1 MLARSHDIRVAVTQ
15 QKPQLNRTEILS
27 LADKL
32 RLKGKYKKAV
42 AEYRRLIAH
51 DARDADAYSKMAP
64 LLVKLRQRDE
74 ALKSFRAA
82 AEAFVTRGFV
92 DRAIAMH
99 AQAAAAFP
107 AEPWVWAQLAHLNHG
122 RGRKAEAIKA
132 LVAGASRV
140 AGKRR
145 AEALKLLEQARTY
158 EPLHLEATVALCRL
172 LKKEGRPAEAK
183 KLLKDLSGAIRGPGL
198 ARIRAAQFR
207 LFPGF
212 GTFFRWLRA

>member
-1 MLARSHDIRVAVTQ
+1 MLARAHDIRVGITK
-15 QKPQLNRTEILS
+15 QKPQLNRTEVLA

-51 DARDADAYSKMAP
+51 DGADADAYSKMAP

-82 AEAFVTRGFV
+82 ADGFVARGFV

-107 AEPWVWAQLAHLNHG
+107 AEPWVWSQLAHLNHG
-122 RGRKAEAIKA
+122 RGRRAEAIKA
-132 LVAGASRV
+132 LLSGAFRV
-140 AGKRR
+140 EGKRR
-145 AEALKLLEQARTY
+145 AEAVKLLEQARAY
-158 EPLHLEATVALCRL
+158 EPYHLEATVALCRL
-172 LKKEGRPAEAK
+172 LKKDGRASEAK
-183 KLLKDLSGAIRGPGL
+183 ALLEDLCGAIRGPGL
-198 ARIRAAQFR
+198 ARVRAAQFR

-212 GTFFRWLRA
+212 GTFLRWLRA

>member
-1 MLARSHDIRVAVTQ
+1 MLARSHDIRFAITT
-15 QKPQLNRTEILS
+15 QKPQLNRTEVLV

-51 DARDADAYSKMAP
+51 DGSDADAYSKMAP

-82 AEAFVTRGFV
+82 AEAFVARGFV
-92 DRAIAMH
+92 DRAIAVH
-99 AQAAAAFP
+99 GQAASAYP
-107 AEPWVWAQLAHLNHG
+107 AEHWIWAQLGQLNHG

-132 LVAGASRV
+132 LLLGASRLS
-140 AGKRR
+140 GRKRP
-145 AEALKLLEQARTY
+145 EALKLLEQAHAY
-158 EPLHLEATVALCRL
+158 EPLHVDATLALCRL
-172 LKKEGRPAEAK
+172 LKKAGRAPESKTLLEELAEG
-183 KLLKDLSGAIRGPGL
+183 IRGPAL
-198 ARIRAAQFR
+198 ARIRGAQFR